1 MLKVGVGHHETR
13 GCAPFVIL
21 SLLPVLFMS
30 WLSPAY
36 LYGVSRCYS
45 TISGILVVPEIP
57 KCFNDKVAV

>member
-13 GCAPFVIL
+13 GCAPFVIIFTVTCAIHVMAITCIL
-21 SLLPVLFMS
+21 V
-30 WLSPAY
+30 W
-36 LYGVSRCYS
+36 VSRCYS